1 MVQSIGNTVQW
12 PLPLYNTP
20 DIGVDDARFQK
31 IISRRTTGD
40 VQVFPGFAN
49 DGDYFLVQNNYGAT
63 DNYIK
68 YYNSAMSLQW
78 TKTTQSFQGSMSVG
92 ATAISGITL
101 QGSELFVLVS
111 NATTNTNGNH
121 YNLSKTVAGGS
132 TTMIGNAAVTNLELG
147 FMGERGYLSKPLG
160 KSNFYATGFQ
170 SAVEIS
176 ASNGAVVE
184 SYANNA
190 RGLSDAAAF
199 ITSDNRS
206 FSFQTEFTSDNPP
219 EPILGFNN
227 LSPTFGLDGTVVTGV
242 SSVNV
247 GLLQM
252 KSLGSVPWHM
262 TPFARARERG
272 MSYQFIDWGD
282 YYIISMRLITN
293 SDANRRT
300 QRGFWL
306 KTRLDSWMKQF
317 CDLHGVP
324 VNNTFAS

>member
-20 DIGVDDARFQK
+20 DIGVDDVRFQK
-31 IISRRTTGD
+31 IIGRRTTAD
-40 VQVFPGFAN
+40 IQIFPGFAN
-49 DGDYFLVQNNYGAT
+49 DGDYFLVQTNYADTTG
-63 DNYIK
+63 NYVK

-111 NATTNTNGNH
+111 NATTNTSGNQ
-121 YNLSKTVAGGS
+121 YNLAKVVAGGTVTS
-132 TTMIGNAAVTNLELG
+132 IGGAAVTNLELG

-176 ASNGAVVE
+176 ASNGSAVE

-190 RGLSDAAAF
+190 VAQNNVSTF
-199 ITSDNRS
+199 ITSDNRA
-206 FSFQTEFTSDNPP
+206 FNIQTANGTVA
-219 EPILGFNN
+219 EPLLSYNNFN
-227 LSPTFGLDGTVVTGV
+227 PTFGLDGTAVTGV
-242 SSVNV
+242 TTNNPI
-247 GLLQM
+247 LQRHNT
-252 KSLGSVPWHM
+252 LGSVPWHM
-262 TPFARARERG
+262 TPFSRARELSN
-272 MSYQFIDWGD
+272 SYQFIDWGD
-282 YYIISMRLITN
+282 YYILIQRGTSN
-293 SDANRRT
+293 SDTNRYTR
-300 QRGFWL
+300 RGFWL

-317 CDLHGVP
+317 CDLAGVP